1 MQTNYIFV
9 GVLLVVL
16 LYVAYQSSRR
26 IKTYND
32 FNLAGRNTG
41 LFALVCT
48 LGAAEFNTAT
58 LIGGASVAYLYGTVG
73 IWYTSLIFIPVFG
86 IYALTVAKRY
96 SRLKISTIAEFFDK
110 RYQGKNSELLR
121 GIATFVT
128 LSFTWI
134 APATYLAGLSVIGN
148 VLLGIHPLWIVIGL
162 TTICLFVSLSG
173 GLLTAIWADIISY
186 IMILIGMPILFF
198 IGWKAAGGFSSL
210 PSVFEPQYLS
220 FEPIWDL
227 ESFGFAAVLTWC
239 LQNILL
245 YVAAPWYGQ
254 RIFSAKSEK
263 VAYRGMII
271 NTILI
276 TLLYGLVAVATMF
289 SRVVMPNLD
298 KSEVALPTLILNY
311 TSPFLQGFLLVTL
324 ILVGVSTMI
333 AIWNSAVS
341 IVINDLYKRYLA
353 KNKSE
358 KHYIMSSRI
367 CFIILGISTIV
378 FALTFVGN
386 ILLALT
392 YISVFTA
399 LLAFPILAGFYW
411 KRFNTSSALWS
422 LIVGVV
428 YVTIALLNSFPYHL
442 ISPIGVLLSVIVG
455 TIIAFTSKQESTELY
470 IKEFYNVVGSP
481 LIGNKIPIVKD
492 DSFTKVN

>member
-1 MQTNYIFV
+1 MNYIFV
-9 GVLLVVL
+9 GLLLVVL
-16 LYVAYQSSRR
+16 FLVAYQSSRK

-96 SRLKISTIAEFFDK
+96 SRLRITTIAEFFD
-110 RYQGKNSELLR
+110 RRFQGKNRELLR

-162 TTICLFVSLSG
+162 TSICLLVSLAG
-173 GLLTAIWADIISY
+173 GLLTAIWADIFSY
-186 IMILIGMPILFF
+186 IMILIGMPILLF
-198 IGWKAAGGFSSL
+198 IGWKAAGGFGSL
-210 PSVFEPQYLS
+210 SSVFDPQYLS

-227 ESFGFAAVLTWC
+227 ESFGFAAILTWC

-263 VAYRGMII
+263 IAYRGMII

-276 TLLYGLVAVATMF
+276 TVLYGFVALATMF
-289 SRVVMPNLD
+289 SRVLMPNLES
-298 KSEVALPTLILNY
+298 SEVALPTLILNY
-311 TSPFLQGFLLVTL
+311 SSPLLQGFLLVTL
-324 ILVGVSTMI
+324 ILVGISTMI

-341 IVINDLYKRYLA
+341 IVINDLYKRYIA
-353 KNKSE
+353 QNKSE
-358 KHYIMSSRI
+358 KHYILSSRI
-367 CFIILGISTIV
+367 CFLILGISTII

-399 LLAFPILAGFYW
+399 LLAFSILAGFYW
-411 KRFNTSSALWS
+411 KRFNTKAALWS

-428 YVTIALLNSFPYHL
+428 YVTIALLNGFPYHL

-455 TIIAFTSKQESTELY
+455 TIIAFTSKEESSEPY
-470 IKEFYNVVGSP
+470 VQEFYNIVSPQANVKQMVVV
-481 LIGNKIPIVKD
+481 NE
-492 DSFTKVN
+492 DSFIEEN

>member
-1 MQTNYIFV
+1 MVTNYFFV
-9 GVLLVVL
+9 GVLLIVL
-16 LYVAYQSSRR
+16 LVIAFLSFKR
-26 IKTYND
+26 INTYSD
-32 FNLAGRNTG
+32 YNLAGRKTG
-41 LFALVCT
+41 LFPLVCT

-73 IWYTSLIFIPVFG
+73 IWYTSIIFIPVFG

-96 SRLKISTIAEFFDK
+96 NRLRISTIAEFFDK
-110 RYQGKNSELLR
+110 RFQGKHSELLR

-162 TTICLFVSLSG
+162 TLICLFVSLAG
-173 GLLTAIWADIISY
+173 GLLTAIWTDVLSY

-198 IGWKAAGGFSSL
+198 IGWKAAGGFAAL

-227 ESFGFAAVLTWC
+227 ENYGFAAVLTWC

-254 RIFSAKSEK
+254 RIFSAKNEK
-263 VAYRGMII
+263 VAYQGMII

-276 TLLYGLVAVATMF
+276 VLLYGFVALATMF
-289 SRVVMPNLD
+289 ARVLMPNLES
-298 KSEVALPTLILNY
+298 SEVALPTLILQY
-311 TSPFLQGFLLVTL
+311 APPLLQGFLMVTL
-324 ILVGVSTMI
+324 LLVGISTMI

-341 IVINDLYKRYLA
+341 IVINDLFKRYIA

-358 KHYIMSSRI
+358 KYYIVASRI
-367 CFIILGISTIV
+367 CFLILGVSTIV
-378 FALTFVGN
+378 FALTFVGS
-386 ILLALT
+386 ILMALT

-411 KRFNTSSALWS
+411 KRFNTPAALWA
-422 LIVGVV
+422 LMVGVI
-428 YVTIALLNSFPYHL
+428 YVTFALLNSFPYHL
-442 ISPIGVLLSVIVG
+442 ISPVGVLLSVIVG
-455 TIIAFTSKQESTELY
+455 TIVAFASKQESTALY
-470 IKEFYNVVGSP
+470 VKEFYQTAGNP
-481 LIGNKIPIVKD
+481 LIGKNMLTVKEEV
-492 DSFTKVN
+492 TKAN